1 MMMSIAKQIE
11 FRENSQEQ
19 ILDLQQ
25 KLDAANQRNAEL
37 QAQYDQLVTASLVPQ
52 TEYERT
58 FVRLKDQVEAA
69 ERKLRAPV
77 VIGLLKQEAF
87 DRLIQMADPEFC
99 NISIAD
105 KNYICQLLLTLET
118 VESKLAMTTQAVQA
132 YLNGDYDQP
141 KRYRPNHCPHGTEYY
156 NDCAVCDLIHFQ
168 KALAQIEQQKE
179 GNG

>member
-1 MMMSIAKQIE
+1 
-11 FRENSQEQ
+11 
-19 ILDLQQ
+19 
-25 KLDAANQRNAEL
+25 
-37 QAQYDQLVTASLVPQ
+37 VTASLVPQ

-77 VIGLLKQEAF
+77 VIGSLKQEAF

-118 VESKLAMTTQAVQA
+118 VESKLATITQAVQA